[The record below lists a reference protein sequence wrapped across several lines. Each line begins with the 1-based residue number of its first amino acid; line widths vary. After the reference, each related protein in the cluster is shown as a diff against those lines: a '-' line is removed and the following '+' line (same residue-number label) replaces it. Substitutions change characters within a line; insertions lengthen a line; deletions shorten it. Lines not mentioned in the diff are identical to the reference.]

1 MAALTVA
8 DTGLGATISGTGL
21 VTTQVT
27 RIGDF
32 NIGVDTLDLS
42 HLGITSGFELN
53 RPGDMRKNPEVEIE
67 FNWLGAAPP
76 ITTAMIPS
84 SEPYAG
90 IAVTITFPGAGSLQ
104 GTAFVKNV
112 KFPSCEKGVVMKG
125 SYTIQFDGA
134 TAVTFTAA

>member
-21 VTTQVT
+21 VTTQIT

-32 NIGVDTLDLS
+32 NISVDALDIT
-42 HLGITSGFELN
+42 HLGTTLYELL
-53 RPGDMRKNPEVEIE
+53 RPSDLRKNPEIEIE

-84 SEPYAG
+84 AEPYAG
-90 IAVTITFPGAGSLQ
+90 ISVTLTFPGAGSVQ
-104 GTAFVKNV
+104 GTAFVKDV
-112 KFPSCEKGVVMKG
+112 KFPPCEKGVIMRG

-134 TAVTFTAA
+134 TSLTFTAA